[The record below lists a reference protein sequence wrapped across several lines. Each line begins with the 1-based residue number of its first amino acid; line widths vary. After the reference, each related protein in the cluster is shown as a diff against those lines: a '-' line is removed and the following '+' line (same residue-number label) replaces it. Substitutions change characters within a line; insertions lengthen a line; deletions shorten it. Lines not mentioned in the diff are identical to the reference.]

1 MNGLAEATVLIQPGE
16 IHVSRKPV
24 VIRTVLGSCVSVCLH
39 DPEAQTGGM
48 NHFML
53 PGVGPPG
60 AGDTGRYGAPSIDR
74 LLNSLMALGACRERL
89 IAKVFGGAKVLLT
102 MSDAPSVADANVKFA
117 LLYLERA
124 RIPIVAHRLGGVR
137 PLEVWFS
144 TAAGRT
150 LVREVM
156 TERNS
161 GNGEDR
167 LTRCVESAY

>member
-1 MNGLAEATVLIQPGE
+1 MKGLAEAIVLIQPGE

-39 DPEAQTGGM
+39 DPETRVGGM

-53 PGVGPPG
+53 PGGGPPG
-60 AGDTGRYGAPSIDR
+60 AADSGRYGAPSIDK
-74 LLNSLMALGACRERL
+74 LLNCLIALGGCRERL

-102 MSDAPSVADANVKFA
+102 MSEALSVAEANARFA
-117 LLYLERA
+117 LHYLELA
-124 RIPIVAHRLGGVR
+124 NIPIVARRLGGVR

-144 TAAGRT
+144 TVAGRT

-156 TERNS
+156 TERNV
-161 GNGEDR
+161 EER
-167 LTRCVESAY
+167 LTRCVESGY